1 MRIATAAL
9 MVAAMF
15 AGADARKNMRGA
27 KKAFEGTVAGCAV
40 NAKSEDTPKA
50 LTMFFQEDGAVDG
63 SQAPT
68 KIGSRMA
75 NLAEG

>member
-1 MRIATAAL
+1 MRFATAAL

-27 KKAFEGTVAGCAV
+27 KKAFAGTVAGCAV
-40 NAKSEDTPKA
+40 NAKSDDTAKA
-50 LTMFFQEDGAVDG
+50 MTMFFQKDGAVDG
-63 SQAPT
+63 SQAAT
-68 KIGSRMA
+68 KIGSRMG